1 MLVTVVTCSAAISAC
16 ATAACWQAALHVFYE
31 LLTLEQSGLVPN
43 SVTFNAAII
52 ACEKGHRWENAL
64 NLMHEMHLRR
74 LELDLITCNAVVNT
88 CSYGR
93 QGWDSIGQT
102 SESKI
107 CCHVALLIVNV

>member
-1 MLVTVVTCSAAISAC
+1 MLVQQLRAGKPLCTF
-16 ATAACWQAALHVFYE
+16 FYE
-31 LLTLEQSGLVPN
+31 LLALEQSGLVPN